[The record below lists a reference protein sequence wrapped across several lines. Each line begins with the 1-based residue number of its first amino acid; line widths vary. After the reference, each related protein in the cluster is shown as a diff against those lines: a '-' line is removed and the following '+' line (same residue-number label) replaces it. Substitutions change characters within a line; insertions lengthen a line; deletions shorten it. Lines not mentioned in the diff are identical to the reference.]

1 MTGNI
6 EKFYEK
12 DWTVKRFECDLNSTL
27 KVSSL
32 LRQVE
37 QISHEHSNIVGIDA
51 AHHSRLHTAFL
62 MTRVSVEIHQ
72 TIAEEQKIKLVT
84 RPYAPVRAS
93 YHRYNEAYDEN
104 GGLLATVDSRWIL
117 IDTTSRR
124 ITRRAPEGFDYPFL
138 ESPPKKHDSMEIL
151 PCETQPCGSF
161 LAAYSRVDLNGH
173 LNNAEYADVV
183 CDMVENI
190 KDRRI
195 RKMVIVYHNELR
207 LGETMNLHRG
217 EIENGYYC
225 FGGRDTVKCFE
236 ANILFEK

>member
-27 KVSSL
+27 RVSSL

-51 AHHSRLHTAFL
+51 VHHSRLHTAFL

-72 TIAEEQKIKLVT
+72 TIGEEQKIKLVT

-104 GGLLATVDSRWIL
+104 GRLLATVDSRWIL